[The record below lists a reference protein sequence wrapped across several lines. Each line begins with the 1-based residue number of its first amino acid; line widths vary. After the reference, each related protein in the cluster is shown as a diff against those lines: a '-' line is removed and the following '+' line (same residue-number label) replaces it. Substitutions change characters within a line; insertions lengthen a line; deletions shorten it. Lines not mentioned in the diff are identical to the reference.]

1 MDYGYMKAVCV
12 AAKDCQA
19 PLSSTIQGDEG
30 YIVMRSPS
38 SQITEFQMAF
48 NKQEEVTYN
57 ENGPHNRMYYEFVE
71 LKNIIETNDK
81 EKMDALLQDTLDVME
96 VLTEA
101 RKKAGVIFPAD

>member
-1 MDYGYMKAVCV
+1 
-12 AAKDCQA
+12 
-19 PLSSTIQGDEG
+19 
-30 YIVMRSPS
+30 MRSPS

>member
-1 MDYGYMKAVCV
+1 
-12 AAKDCQA
+12 
-19 PLSSTIQGDEG
+19 
-30 YIVMRSPS
+30 MRSPS

-81 EKMDALLQDTLDVME
+81 EKMTALLQDTLDVME

-101 RKKAGVIFPAD
+101 RKKQGLYSLLTKRCSTSLFLYS

>member
-1 MDYGYMKAVCV
+1 
-12 AAKDCQA
+12 
-19 PLSSTIQGDEG
+19 
-30 YIVMRSPS
+30 MRSPS

-81 EKMDALLQDTLDVME
+81 EKMAALLQDTLDVME
-96 VLTEA
+96 LLPQKIE
-101 RKKAGVIFPAD
+101 

>member
-1 MDYGYMKAVCV
+1 
-12 AAKDCQA
+12 
-19 PLSSTIQGDEG
+19 
-30 YIVMRSPS
+30 MRVPS

>member
-1 MDYGYMKAVCV
+1 
-12 AAKDCQA
+12 
-19 PLSSTIQGDEG
+19 
-30 YIVMRSPS
+30 MRSPS

-71 LKNIIETNDK
+71 LKKIIETNDK
-81 EKMDALLQDTLDVME
+81 EKMATLLQDTLDVME

>member
-48 NKQEEVTYN
+48 NKQKEVTYN

-71 LKNIIETNDK
+71 LKKIIETNDK
-81 EKMDALLQDTLDVME
+81 EKIVHFY
-96 VLTEA
+96 
-101 RKKAGVIFPAD
+101 RIH